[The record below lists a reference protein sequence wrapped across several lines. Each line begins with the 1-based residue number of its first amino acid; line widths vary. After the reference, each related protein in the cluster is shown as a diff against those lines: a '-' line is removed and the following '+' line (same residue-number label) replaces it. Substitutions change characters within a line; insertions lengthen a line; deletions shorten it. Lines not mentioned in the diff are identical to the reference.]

1 MGNRKMSYETDTFS
15 LASELK
21 EGYFFQR
28 VYGEQG
34 KIDFELAAVSG
45 HWPQKLSLQLD
56 AACATIDFSF
66 GHLGICQMFPGNIMT
81 GGWFDPPPAENTLKG
96 SFEVSGSTVTLKIP
110 GKTLS
115 FSFAKTFS
123 PIGCMSVAME
133 GRGRFPKFTVSGLR
147 REPAVKDSAMQA
159 IDVAIDFND
168 DMIPAAWTPQMLK
181 DYFQLFKDKGI
192 QRIFWVYHGS
202 PADGVWQNNR
212 WPWKENIQQT
222 LKNFDQSFLRQAAI
236 AAHQAGLELIA
247 VYKPFEGAWFSS
259 EAPEYINE
267 GKFRMIGGNLLAG
280 FNFVA
285 EHQECCFRHAP
296 VQPAGTPRFLEI
308 VHQGMTLKQK
318 PELKLYTSTDNRHY
332 MPCPATAQ
340 QVAENRWSFDL
351 QGISAPFFAVT
362 NNGDA
367 LTNTTKDIMRLYDDF
382 GREVPSTLGITP
394 RLCRMQRK
402 SHLER
407 SIRKMDFREY
417 GFLFDYPAN
426 TNGIPS
432 NIFAACACNLR
443 PVRFGGDT
451 PEMAVTAGVNP
462 QIPGA
467 LYPGEPAV
475 GEFWLRIVKDML
487 DAGADGV
494 GLRLTNHNSIIDW
507 EQYGF
512 NDKASSAADP
522 LARRRARGDAYTKRV
537 REISAL
543 VRNKGKKMFLYVPD
557 VGLGSPENS
566 TMMDVEWQWRQWIE
580 EKLADEIVFKLLTFE
595 SPFTSWGQEVVK
607 FCRKHAL
614 PVAIEQFWQSLNSPR
629 QYVKDMATLGFTSF
643 TIYEG
648 ATVWSANRQ
657 GKITCIA
664 DNVDQILK

>member
-1 MGNRKMSYETDTFS
+1 MSHEADTFS

-21 EGYFFQR
+21 EGYFFRR
-28 VYGEQG
+28 VCGEQG
-34 KIDFELAAVSG
+34 KIDFELAAVG
-45 HWPQKLSLQLD
+45 GQWPQTLSLQMD
-56 AACATIDFSF
+56 AACAAIDFSF
-66 GHLGICQMFPGNIMT
+66 GHMGISQMFPGNIMT
-81 GGWFDPPPAENTLKG
+81 GGWFEPPPAEETLKG
-96 SFEVSGSTVTLKIP
+96 SFEVSGRTASLKIS

-115 FSFAKTFS
+115 FTFAKEIS
-123 PIGCMSVAME
+123 PIGSMSVAME
-133 GRGRFPKFTVSGLR
+133 GCGNFRKFTVSGLR
-147 REPAVKDSAMQA
+147 EETAAGTDAAMQT

-168 DMIPAAWTPQMLK
+168 DMIPAAWTPQMLEN
-181 DYFQLFKDKGI
+181 YFQLFRDKGI
-192 QRIFWVYHGS
+192 RRVFWVYQGS
-202 PADGVWQNNR
+202 PTDGVWHNNR
-212 WPWKENIQQT
+212 WPWRKHIQQT
-222 LKNFDQSFLRQAAI
+222 LKNFGQSFLRQAVI

-259 EAPEYINE
+259 EAPEYIDT
-267 GKFRMIGGNLLAG
+267 GKFPMLGGNLVVG
-280 FNFVA
+280 YDFVA

-318 PELKLYTSTDNRHY
+318 PELQLYTSLDNWHY
-332 MPCPATAQ
+332 TFCPDAAAEQIT
-340 QVAENRWSFDL
+340 ENRWRFDL

-362 NNGDA
+362 NAGGA
-367 LTNTTKDIMRLYDDF
+367 LTNATKDIMRLYDAY

-394 RLCRMQRK
+394 RLCRMQREN
-402 SHLER
+402 HLER
-407 SIRKMDFREY
+407 SVRKMNFREY
-417 GFLFDYPAN
+417 GFQFDYPAN

-451 PEMAVTAGVNP
+451 PEMAIAAGVNP

-475 GEFWLRIVKDML
+475 GEFWRRIVEDIL
-487 DAGADGV
+487 TAGADGV

-512 NDKASSAADP
+512 NDEASSVADP
-522 LARRRARGDAYTKRV
+522 AARRRARGDAYTERV

-566 TMMDVEWQWRQWIE
+566 TMMDVEWQWRRWIE
-580 EKLADEIVFKLLTFE
+580 ENLADEIVFKLLTFDA
-595 SPFTSWGQEVVK
+595 PFTGWGQEVAEL
-607 FCRKHAL
+607 CRKHAL
-614 PVAIEQFWQSLNSPR
+614 PVAIEQFWQSMDSPQ
-629 QYVKDMATLGFTSF
+629 QYVKDMAGLGFTSF

-648 ATVWSANRQ
+648 ATIWSADRKE
-657 GKITCIA
+657 GIVCIS
-664 DNVDQILK
+664 DNVKEILK